1 MEVDWK
7 ETFEEI
13 VISLRHEKKPTGSLF
28 ETAIYNNTYLD
39 TNHYELEKNIL
50 ITEVYIKIVHN
61 NNTINLDLYDKIS
74 VKKED
79 IQIKNNNQCIIL
91 ILKKKEKKL
100 WGHLYFFSMFV
111 TYKNYVYPNLLK
123 CTKEEKDKIISLEQ
137 KFKTLINNRRIQSID
152 HLKKILKKNKLHND
166 DFYKQLKDDAQK
178 IQWEL
183 EKKKI
188 EDFKIQKE
196 SVKKRAVDTIY
207 EELDENNETE
217 SILYSEIDNIQNK
230 PKIIE
235 SLFQGN
241 DNTNKVI
248 KLKFTELKTNQRP
261 ARESR
266 NLKKPL
272 ANYSSTKNFFLI
284 VLIEKAKK
292 LFFKNSDFSSSL
304 ETLKSVKDNIQS
316 GAELILNEHIKV
328 LSNLSLLYL
337 LKNDINNC
345 IDCCDKC
352 VDLINEEI
360 KNYDTEDVYIDEDT
374 IKNITP
380 SKIINSLDDIKSKN
394 YIQYLYIIYTIVV
407 VRRIYAMIKKREA
420 IEEVEKCFNSIKDI
434 KKFLPHYFYQNIEND
449 IFNLQNSYS
458 LDTLLHV
465 QVSGI
470 EEIKEQILKINNLM
484 GDKRIPQDAS
494 LNFYIYLKRSF
505 YLKNLNMF
513 YTNIIN
519 IFLTLFCIIDKQN
532 KIYSFLYNVDGFNL
546 TQFLLDIFEYIL
558 LLKNNSILSA
568 KVVEM
573 ENLRNQL
580 KDNQIYQINHHI
592 INEEIIS
599 VLKILLT
606 QDYHSEIQSALISN
620 TALNKIINLFIN
632 KKDDEI
638 CKKEEIHNND
648 PISISE
654 QNDETSQNAIMNTSY
669 KISLPYSN
677 IYFKNILYKIKKK
690 NVTMKNVNY
699 PSLKANK
706 FDIEIYS
713 NNENCRKK
721 IENMSELLKVN
732 IAIKIIK
739 TICYSLN
746 LIQKI
751 YKESIPD
758 KIHLRNVMHVLLIDL
773 SYSIWKL
780 NNLSQTENIVSL
792 LFLYLNFSFVY
803 KYETNE
809 FIIDTHFKKK
819 ENSNNFMMLKDMQSE
834 NHDTNTGENIST
846 DYIKHIVEQTFIH
859 NFFADYK
866 KYIESEKK
874 KEQPKKTQASQCS
887 NHNKMILNT
896 LYLIKKIKNN
906 INKRKKNIKI
916 IDIERKFLNNKFPEE
931 IYHQIIPFL
940 NNQSYYLNSIQYSIL
955 LLSYNYKFTNIPSF
969 NLEYLSVLKK
979 YFTMSFFLKSYQK
992 KHEHMDKDIPII
1004 YQYLLKKY
1012 LSYFMQPCSINF
1024 KNKKRDTFLQQYNTE
1039 DSEKY
1044 LISYIQS
1051 VIRKYKKVQI
1061 FRNINYCLRQ
1071 INADRM
1077 IIENSQKILTRY
1089 IDILALDFH
1098 ILNCFL
1104 QFSEQN
1110 LSPHSL
1116 INKRNPGIYIL
1127 YLLFTFTYVQIYI
1140 LGDYLCYFDHKM
1152 VKENSFET
1160 FSKFTF
1166 NDVVKYYFMKFL
1178 KMKIIILNT
1187 KSFPY

>member
-13 VISLRHEKKPTGSLF
+13 LISLRHETHTKGTLF
-28 ETAIYNNTYLD
+28 ETDIYNNAYLD
-39 TNHYELEKNIL
+39 TNYYEFEKNIL

-152 HLKKILKKNKLHND
+152 HLKKVLKKNKLLND
-166 DFYKQLKDDAQK
+166 DFYKQLKDNAQK

-207 EELDENNETE
+207 EELDEKNETE
-217 SILYSEIDNIQNK
+217 SNIYGEIDNNQNK

-235 SLFQGN
+235 SLFLGN

-248 KLKFTELKTNQRP
+248 KLKFTELKKNQRP

-337 LKNDINNC
+337 LTNDINNC

-360 KNYDTEDVYIDEDT
+360 KNYNTEEVYIDEDT

-394 YIQYLYIIYTIVV
+394 YIQYLYIIYAIVV
-407 VRRIYAMIKKREA
+407 VRKIYAMIKKREV

-449 IFNLQNSYS
+449 IFNLRNSYS
-458 LDTLLHV
+458 LDTLIRI

-470 EEIKEQILKINNLM
+470 DEIKEHLLKINSLM
-484 GDKRIPQDAS
+484 DDKKIPQNAS

-532 KIYSFLYNVDGFNL
+532 KIYNFLYNVDGFNL

-573 ENLRNQL
+573 ENLRNQA
-580 KDNQIYQINHHI
+580 KDNQTYQLNHHI

-606 QDYHSEIQSALISN
+606 QNYHSEFQSALISN
-620 TALNKIINLFIN
+620 IALNKIMNLFIN
-632 KKDDEI
+632 KNYDEI
-638 CKKEEIHNND
+638 SKKEAVHNND
-648 PISISE
+648 QISISE
-654 QNDETSQNAIMNTSY
+654 QNEQPQENDETNQNTIINSSY

-690 NVTMKNVNY
+690 NITMKNVSY
-699 PSLKANK
+699 SSLETNNL
-706 FDIEIYS
+706 DIEIYS
-713 NNENCRKK
+713 NDENYKK
-721 IENMSELLKVN
+721 NVENMSELLKVN

-739 TICYSLN
+739 TICYSFN
-746 LIQKI
+746 LIQKTH
-751 YKESIPD
+751 KESIPD

-773 SYSIWKL
+773 SYSIWKS

-792 LFLYLNFSFVY
+792 LFLYFNFSFVY
-803 KYETNE
+803 KYDTNE

-819 ENSNNFMMLKDMQSE
+819 EESNNFNFMMLKDIQSQ
-834 NHDTNTGENIST
+834 NYDTNTGWNIST

-866 KYIESEKK
+866 KYIESTKK
-874 KEQPKKTQASQCS
+874 KEQTKKKQASHCY
-887 NHNKMILNT
+887 NHNKMVLNT
-896 LYLIKKIKNN
+896 IYLIKKIKNN

-916 IDIERKFLNNKFPEE
+916 IDIERNFLNNKFPEE
-931 IYHQIIPFL
+931 IYHQMIPFL
-940 NNQSYYLNSIQYSIL
+940 NNRSYYLDSIQYSIL
-955 LLSYNYKFTNIPSF
+955 LLSYNYKSTITSSF

-979 YFTMSFFLKSYQK
+979 YFTMSFFLKNYQK
-992 KHEHMDKDIPII
+992 KNIHLNKDIPII

-1012 LSYFMQPCSINF
+1012 LSYFTQPFSVNF
-1024 KNKKRDTFLQQYNTE
+1024 KTKKRNTFLQQYNTE
-1039 DSEKY
+1039 HSEKY
-1044 LISYIQS
+1044 LISYIQA
-1051 VIRKYKKVQI
+1051 VIRKYKKIKI

-1071 INADRM
+1071 IDADRM
-1077 IIENSQKILTRY
+1077 LIENSQKILMRY
-1089 IDILALDFH
+1089 IDVLALDFH

-1116 INKRNPGIYIL
+1116 INKGNP
-1127 YLLFTFTYVQIYI
+1127 
-1140 LGDYLCYFDHKM
+1140 DLCYFDHKM
-1152 VKENSFET
+1152 IQESPLET
-1160 FSKFTF
+1160 FSKCNFK
-1166 NDVVKYYFMKFL
+1166 NVVKHYFMKFL
-1178 KMKIIILNT
+1178 KVKIIILNT
-1187 KSFPY
+1187 KPFPY

>member
-13 VISLRHEKKPTGSLF
+13 VISLRHEKKTKGTLF
-28 ETAIYNNTYLD
+28 ETAIYNNAYLD
-39 TNHYELEKNIL
+39 TNCYEFEKNIL

-207 EELDENNETE
+207 EELDEKNETE
-217 SILYSEIDNIQNK
+217 SILYSEIDNNKNK
-230 PKIIE
+230 PRTIE
-235 SLFQGN
+235 SLFLGN

-337 LKNDINNC
+337 LKNDINSC

-360 KNYDTEDVYIDEDT
+360 KNYDTEDVYTDEDT

-394 YIQYLYIIYTIVV
+394 YIQYLYIIYVIVV
-407 VRRIYAMIKKREA
+407 VRKIYAMIKKREV

-434 KKFLPHYFYQNIEND
+434 KKFLPRYFYQNIEND
-449 IFNLQNSYS
+449 VFNLQNSYS
-458 LDTLLHV
+458 LDTLLRV

-470 EEIKEQILKINNLM
+470 DEIKEHLLKINNLID
-484 GDKRIPQDAS
+484 DKRIPQDAS

-558 LLKNNSILSA
+558 LLKNNTILLS
-568 KVVEM
+568 KVVEI
-573 ENLRNQL
+573 ENLRNQV

-606 QDYHSEIQSALISN
+606 QDYHSEFQSVLISSI
-620 TALNKIINLFIN
+620 ALNKIMNLFIN
-632 KKDDEI
+632 KNDDEI

-648 PISISE
+648 QISISE
-654 QNDETSQNAIMNTSY
+654 QSEQPQGNDKTNQNTIMNASH
-669 KISLPYSN
+669 KISLSYSN

-699 PSLKANK
+699 PSLKTNNL
-706 FDIEIYS
+706 DIEIYS
-713 NNENCRKK
+713 NDENYKK
-721 IENMSELLKVN
+721 KLENMSELLKVN

-758 KIHLRNVMHVLLIDL
+758 KMHLRNVMHALLIDL
-773 SYSIWKL
+773 SYSIWKS

-819 ENSNNFMMLKDMQSE
+819 ENSNNFNFMMLKDIQSE

-874 KEQPKKTQASQCS
+874 KEQPKKTQTSHCHS
-887 NHNKMILNT
+887 HNKMILNT

-940 NNQSYYLNSIQYSIL
+940 NYQSYYINSIQYSIL
-955 LLSYNYKFTNIPSF
+955 LLSYNYKFTNTSSF
-969 NLEYLSVLKK
+969 SLEYLSVLKK

-992 KHEHMDKDIPII
+992 KHAHIGKDIPII
-1004 YQYLLKKY
+1004 YQYLLKKH
-1012 LSYFMQPCSINF
+1012 LSYFTQPCSINF

-1039 DSEKY
+1039 NSEKY

-1077 IIENSQKILTRY
+1077 IIENTQQILTRY
-1089 IDILALDFH
+1089 IDVLALDFH
-1098 ILNCFL
+1098 MLNCFL

-1116 INKRNPGIYIL
+1116 INKGSP
-1127 YLLFTFTYVQIYI
+1127 
-1140 LGDYLCYFDHKM
+1140 DLCYCDHKM
-1152 VKENSFET
+1152 IQENSFEA
-1160 FSKFTF
+1160 F
-1166 NDVVKYYFMKFL
+1166 NKCNFKDVVKYYFMKFL
-1178 KMKIIILNT
+1178 KVKIIILNT